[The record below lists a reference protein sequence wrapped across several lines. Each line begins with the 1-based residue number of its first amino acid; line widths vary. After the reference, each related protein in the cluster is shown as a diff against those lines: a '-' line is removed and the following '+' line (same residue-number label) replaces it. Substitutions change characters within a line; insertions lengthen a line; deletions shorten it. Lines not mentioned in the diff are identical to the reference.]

1 MGRASAVIIRTLR
14 MHKVALFNGEFID
27 AADANIDA
35 LSAAALYG
43 RGVFT
48 TIAIYDGE
56 PFLLDRHLNRL
67 RSNSVT
73 VGLKYHDE
81 EFECLEKQLNELIT
95 RNSVSDCRARVT
107 LFDGSA
113 SELWTN
119 KREDR
124 IHSLIVTGEQRQI
137 PVELKLTISPF
148 TVNSNSPLA
157 GVKSCNYLENILA
170 ADEAKERGFD
180 DAVRSNERGEIA
192 SACMAN
198 VFWLKGNELFT
209 PVLETGCLAGTTRE
223 FVLENFDCHQVKI
236 GLGEL
241 KSADFIFLTSAGIG
255 IRQVTAFEKREF
267 DRSDHEILKLL
278 PPVDKKT
285 RMSAK

>member
-1 MGRASAVIIRTLR
+1 
-14 MHKVALFNGEFID
+14 MHKVALFNGEFVD
-27 AADANIDA
+27 ADQANIDA
-35 LSAAALYG
+35 RSAAALYG

-56 PFLLDRHLNRL
+56 PFLLDKHVKRL
-67 RSNSVT
+67 RSNSNKI
-73 VGLKYHDE
+73 GLKYHDD
-81 EFECLEKQLNELIT
+81 EFERLDKQLSELIT
-95 RNSVSDCRARVT
+95 KNSVSDGRARLT
-107 LFDGSA
+107 LFDSSA

-119 KREDR
+119 KNNDR
-124 IHSLIVTGEQRQI
+124 VDTLIVTAEQRQL
-137 PVELKLTISPF
+137 PQELKLTISPF

-170 ADEAKERGFD
+170 ASEAKERGFD

-198 VFWLKGNELFT
+198 VFWLKGNDLFT
-209 PVLETGCLAGTTRE
+209 PDLATGCLAGTTRD
-223 FVLENFDCHQVKI
+223 FVLENFDCCQVKAGI
-236 GLGEL
+236 DEL
-241 KSADFIFLTSAGIG
+241 HSADFIFLTSAGIG